1 MNGKEV
7 IKKLKDAGFIVVRS
21 QGSHFRLVRGAV
33 KVTVPVHGTRALKPG
48 ALASI
53 QRQSGVKLK

>member
-21 QGSHFRLVRGAV
+21 QGSHFRLAKGAV
-33 KVTVPVHGTRALKPG
+33 KVTVPVHGARDLKRG

-53 QRQSGVKLK
+53 ERQSGVKLK